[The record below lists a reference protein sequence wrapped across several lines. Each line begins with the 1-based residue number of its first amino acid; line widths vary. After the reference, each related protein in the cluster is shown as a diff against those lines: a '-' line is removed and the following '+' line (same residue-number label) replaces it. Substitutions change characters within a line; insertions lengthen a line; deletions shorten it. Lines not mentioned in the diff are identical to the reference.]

1 MLGPSIGWGFC
12 CCSETIKLFP
22 LWTLMNMWTHG
33 PWAQCVIFPTLGEQ
47 PSKEH
52 CRDEIWITDVGPGK
66 GTETSLQSWNT
77 TSKTCIL
84 WHFSQLFHR
93 SLGEKDYYFFPS
105 SSSPFWILYFW
116 AVIYSV
122 LSLIIYT
129 LSFNICTCFGSHL
142 QSLVLSLL
150 IEIWEPY
157 THPLCCKQRSTGVPF
172 IFMFLLI
179 FYRK

>member
-1 MLGPSIGWGFC
+1 MNLNEHVNPR
-12 CCSETIKLFP
+12 
-22 LWTLMNMWTHG
+22 TLSTMCHLPHSWEM
-33 PWAQCVIFPTLGEQ
+33 Q

-129 LSFNICTCFGSHL
+129 LYFNICTCFGSHL